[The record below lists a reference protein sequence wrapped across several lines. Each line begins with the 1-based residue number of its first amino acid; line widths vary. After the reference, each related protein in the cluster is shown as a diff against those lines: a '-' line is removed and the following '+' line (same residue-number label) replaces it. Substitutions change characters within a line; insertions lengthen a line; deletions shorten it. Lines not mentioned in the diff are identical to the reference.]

1 MFSSETRSAPSGK
14 PIARLRDRR
23 AYALA
28 ALEARAV
35 PWETLA
41 AVGAERGARK
51 TTWQCKPEIGDRF
64 DFSELTFTST
74 VATSAETNHAT
85 D

>member
-1 MFSSETRSAPSGK
+1 M
-14 PIARLRDRR
+14 
-23 AYALA
+23 
-28 ALEARAV
+28 
-35 PWETLA
+35 PWEALA